1 MNEIKIFENEQF
13 GQVRVIE
20 KDNEPW
26 FVAKDICDVLNH
38 TNSRVALS
46 RIDDDEKGVSKVYT
60 LGGEQE
66 MKVINEYG
74 LYSLILTSNLPK
86 AKEFKR
92 WVTHEILPSI
102 RKHGFYMNNDVLEKT
117 LENPQFLIDIL
128 QKYQQEKARVK
139 MLIHAKKLYTSTE
152 IAKEIGF
159 KSAKALNEDL
169 KQKKIQYKV
178 NKTWVLSSDY
188 ANKGFTSIKEQVL
201 DNGKVIYD
209 RKWTGTG
216 REFLLNFYKEEV

>member
-1 MNEIKIFENEQF
+1 MNIITISSVRAYLDEKQTAMLNLEDVSKGLGFTQIKNGVEYVRWERVNQYLNELKFPTNGENGFIPENIFYRLAMKANNEVANKFQ
-13 GQVRVIE
+13 E
-20 KDNEPW
+20 KIAN
-26 FVAKDICDVLNH
+26 DVLP
-38 TNSRVALS
+38 
-46 RIDDDEKGVSKVYT
+46 D
-60 LGGEQE
+60 
-66 MKVINEYG
+66 
-74 LYSLILTSNLPK
+74 
-86 AKEFKR
+86 
-92 WVTHEILPSI
+92 I
-102 RKHGFYMNNDVLEKT
+102 RKHGLYMNNDVLEKT

-169 KQKKIQYKV
+169 RQRKIQYKV

-216 REFLLNFYKEEV
+216 REFLLNLYKEEV